1 MATLSPTFNN
11 IPREKHSS
19 SRYNKPAR
27 NTNISHY
34 KKHIHSKTHNPH
46 SPRNPYNL
54 QSSHHAPHIYKC
66 KHCNKHFED
75 RNIYAKHKSQQC
87 QHRPLLHCPICPTS
101 FRYVHWLDEHVQI
114 NHQITPLKKANVRNY
129 KRLSNYL
136 ICTCGNEYDTI
147 LLFNHHKT
155 RCNYREPLASYQN
168 SKWYHHCSIS

>member
-1 MATLSPTFNN
+1 MATLSPTHIN
-11 IPREKHSS
+11 IPRERHSS
-19 SRYNKPAR
+19 PHYNKSVR

-34 KKHIHSKTHNPH
+34 KKHNPY
-46 SPRNPYNL
+46 SPRNPYNS
-54 QSSHHAPHIYKC
+54 QSSSTHNAAYNYKC

-114 NHQITPLKKANVRNY
+114 EHQITPRRKANIKNY
-129 KRLSNYL
+129 KRLSKYL
-136 ICTCGNEYDTI
+136 TCQCGKEYDTY
-147 LLFNHHKT
+147 LLFNDHKT
-155 RCNYREPLASYQN
+155 RCNYQEPLASSHD